1 MPNCCAACT
10 AARVEGVISPLGFRS
25 VPSISITSNDMCV
38 GVVFIVLQCVL
49 FQGPLRGRH
58 PMCNDDATG
67 YFARRMFPG
76 VGLLLLYAISLAPAR
91 RVCARSVDNLHPLL
105 LQFPL

>member
-1 MPNCCAACT
+1 
-10 AARVEGVISPLGFRS
+10 
-25 VPSISITSNDMCV
+25 
-38 GVVFIVLQCVL
+38 
-49 FQGPLRGRH
+49 
-58 PMCNDDATG
+58 MCNDDATG

-105 LQFPL
+105 LQFLL